1 MVKINSLQ
9 ATEKEIIK
17 PLFVMKKI
25 LILFLWVLLIAQEMR
40 GQTFHAVVFADT
52 KDSMIGDGCFHDYE
66 RMTIELSTMASA
78 SDMKLKRYFY
88 RNDDFSKL
96 KLLEVL
102 NGMVVEPQ
110 DVVVFY
116 YTGHGARANTDESA
130 FPQLALG
137 SSAQDLMALEQVDAI
152 IKGKNPRLRI
162 VLADCCNA
170 AVEGIMPQNQANG
183 TVTQLAQAEVNTYQ
197 SLIRKLK
204 GNVLLS
210 SSSAGQLSIALPEGS
225 IFTLAF
231 LQELQKIV
239 VRNGEVSWG
248 ELLDSTRERAN
259 NFVRQMTE
267 NRREQIAQYALN
279 LTPINLN
286 DLEPQV
292 QQQAP
297 PNQLPN
303 ELLYALLYVADQ
315 RKTENQRID
324 AVQPVLKSFFAN
336 SNAKIDIMG
345 RNGTTLVDRFTA
357 EQFVKHLAAT
367 KRLAQIVI
375 LDLKTDSQGK
385 VTELKIHEIYKL

>member
-1 MVKINSLQ
+1 
-9 ATEKEIIK
+9 
-17 PLFVMKKI
+17 MKKI
-25 LILFLWVLLIAQEMR
+25 LILLFGIFMSQVAC
-40 GQTFHAVVFADT
+40 GQTFHAIVFADT

-78 SDMKLKRYFY
+78 NDMKLKRYFH
-88 RNDDFSKL
+88 RNNDFSKL

-102 NGMVVEPQ
+102 NGLEIEPQ

-116 YTGHGARANTDESA
+116 YTGHGARANKDESA

-137 SSAQDLMALEQVDAI
+137 NSAQDLMALEQVDAI
-152 IKGKNPRLRI
+152 IKNKNPLLRI

-170 AVEGIMPQNQANG
+170 AVDGIMPQTNANG

-204 GNVLLS
+204 GNILLS
-210 SSSAGQLSIALPEGS
+210 SSSEGQLSIALPEGS
-225 IFTLAF
+225 VFTLAF

-248 ELLDSTRERAN
+248 ELLASTRERAN

-267 NRREQIAQYALN
+267 NRREQVAQYALN
-279 LTPINLN
+279 LNPNQAN
-286 DLEPQV
+286 ANPEPQV

-297 PNQLPN
+297 ENNLPN
-303 ELLYALLYVADQ
+303 EILYALLYVADQ

-324 AVQPVLKSFFAN
+324 AVQPVLKRFFAN
-336 SNAKIDIMG
+336 TNAKVDIMG

-357 EQFVKHLAAT
+357 EQFVRHLAAT
-367 KRLAQIVI
+367 KRLAQLVI
-375 LDLKTDSQGK
+375 LDLKTDTQGK
-385 VTELKIHEIYKL
+385 VTELKIHEIYKH